1 MDPRPWWLWAKQKAR
16 SQFERRYP
24 KFMDTKAD
32 PPPRLYRPTGGKL
45 ALSFGQRKQ
54 QEDYP
59 MMEVG
64 SFADAEPA
72 AGFDLNRF
80 VVPHP
85 DIEGERFRAQQAAE
99 NARETREVMQMLRA
113 ADRRQ
118 QTDDATWAKIFA
130 RPPRPSNLRGASQ
143 PVEAPRYLMTAAQ
156 VSEAEKARNALIA
169 AKKLIAQA
177 KRKSIVEAQLKAKQF
192 FGGAGVRKVAAKAKL
207 AARRKKLQW
216 QSVNEINR
224 QKRCAK
230 DFCGCPKPAWYSNAV
245 QPCLGKGK
253 DTRNVVVVH
262 KKPAPKRGVS
272 QYSQTSGIGPSSASY
287 SSSGSASPP
296 HMRPGLRNVM
306 TQDFESSEPSE
317 MSSYSLSEEY
327 REEYD
332 RLPDTWGKDAY
343 YKLLKKYGKENANY
357 IIQDVRQQGTF
368 KEGIAFAL
376 KHDYN
381 NVLATHGKR

>member
-24 KFMDTKAD
+24 KFMDTKAA

-72 AGFDLNRF
+72 AGFDLDRF
-80 VVPHP
+80 VIPHP
-85 DIEGERFRAQQAAE
+85 DIEGERFRAQEAAE

-156 VSEAEKARNALIA
+156 ISEAEKARNALIA

-177 KRKSIVEAQLKAKQF
+177 KRKSIVEAQLKAKQY
-192 FGGAGVRKVAAKAKL
+192 FGGVGVRKVAAKAKL
-207 AARRKKLQW
+207 AARKKSLQW

-224 QKRCAK
+224 QKRCVK

-245 QPCLGKGK
+245 QPCLGKAK

-262 KKPAPKRGVS
+262 KKPALKRGVS
-272 QYSQTSGIGPSSASY
+272 QYSQTSGIGRSTASQSQSSASPAHY
-287 SSSGSASPP
+287 
-296 HMRPGLRNVM
+296 RPGLRNVRSS
-306 TQDFESSEPSE
+306 DFEDSTQEDGGSPPQRPQNYHDWALLQAQNESHYLYDDPARFITDERRTPVSNE
-317 MSSYSLSEEY
+317 SPPWTLEE
-327 REEYD
+327 RM
-332 RLPDTWGKDAY
+332 
-343 YKLLKKYGKENANY
+343 
-357 IIQDVRQQGTF
+357 
-368 KEGIAFAL
+368 
-376 KHDYN
+376 
-381 NVLATHGKR
+381 HGRK